1 MSGEPVIK
9 VKDAVKEFRS
19 RVKVKSSLDLLFPKH
34 KTILAVNEVD
44 LEVFEGETIGLLGPN
59 GAGKTTLIKLI
70 TGILEPTD
78 GSIQVN
84 GNPPEQEKMNI
95 GLMLGY
101 EMIYYRMTG
110 YDNLKY
116 FGRIYGV
123 KNLEQRIDELG
134 KMLGL
139 NEELFDFVENYS
151 IGMKSKLAL
160 ARCLIQSPSILI
172 LDEPT
177 LGLDPNIAE
186 RMRNEI
192 KKMNKTILLT
202 THYMEEAQEMCDRI
216 ALMSQGKIIAVE
228 PKENFQ
234 KIIEL
239 FSSLGEIK

>member
-1 MSGEPVIK
+1 MNKEKAVIK
-9 VKDAVKEFRS
+9 VSKAVKEFSSMVKARS
-19 RVKVKSSLDLLFPKH
+19 SWDLLFPKH
-34 KTILAVNEVD
+34 KTILAVNGVD
-44 LEVFEGETIGLLGPN
+44 LEVFEGEILGLLGPN

-78 GSIQVN
+78 GTIQVN
-84 GNPPEQEKMNI
+84 GRSPEQEKLNI

-101 EMIYYRMTG
+101 EMIYYRLTG

-123 KNLEQRIDELG
+123 KNLEERIDELN

-139 NEELFDFVENYS
+139 NEALFDFVENYS

-160 ARCLIQSPSILI
+160 SRCLIHDPKILI

-177 LGLDPNIAE
+177 LGLDPNISE
-186 RMRNEI
+186 KMRQEI

-202 THYMEEAQEMCDRI
+202 THYLEEAQELCDRI
-216 ALMSQGKIIAVE
+216 ALMDKGKIIAVE
-228 PKENFQ
+228 SKENFQ
-234 KIIEL
+234 KVREI
-239 FSSLGEIK
+239 FSSLGE